1 MSVFSFFGDHPLV
14 LGLTI
19 GLCGV
24 VFVTINGWL
33 RLHRLKQYL
42 QTHLTMTNKAHSE
55 LLKENEELKTKC
67 ANLEKSLAMLSQ
79 KASAAEK
86 KTLLAY
92 DQTLHQLFLKM
103 PGFATAWEEALRET
117 QAEMDKSDA
126 GLKPLLTRIFHPS
139 LFAASADSRRSAG
152 ESPTDGTDQTADAE
166 VTTEEKKEPA
176 DPAGQPEDSQEER

>member
-1 MSVFSFFGDHPLV
+1 MSAFSFFGDHPLV

-55 LLKENEELKTKC
+55 LLKENDELKTKC
-67 ANLEKSLAMLSQ
+67 ANLEKSLALLSQ
-79 KASAAEK
+79 KTSAAEK

-92 DQTLHQLFLKM
+92 DQTLHHLFLRM

-117 QAEMDKSDA
+117 QAEMDKSES
-126 GLKPLLTRIFHPS
+126 GLKPLLNRIFHPS
-139 LFAASADSRRSAG
+139 LFASSADAKRPG
-152 ESPTDGTDQTADAE
+152 EESQTAETNQTADAE

-176 DPAGQPEDSQEER
+176 DPAGQPESSQEER